1 MERDECVGWEGA
13 CPGHTL
19 LLSIYWNIIKAYKI
33 VGKTRKTHL
42 CFLSLFTR
50 LHFMPELSTLSAAL
64 CGHINLFN
72 HDMTA
77 TKLEVSFE
85 IYAFTLF
92 IKLCSKDT

>member
-1 MERDECVGWEGA
+1 MCVRGGEGSMPWA
-13 CPGHTL
+13 HFATFYL
-19 LLSIYWNIIKAYKI
+19 LEYNKSIQNSR
-33 VGKTRKTHL
+33 KTRKTHL

-50 LHFMPELSTLSAAL
+50 LHFMPELSTFSAAL

-72 HDMTA
+72 HDVTA
-77 TKLEVSFE
+77 TELEVSFQ

>member
-1 MERDECVGWEGA
+1 MCGGEGSVPWA
-13 CPGHTL
+13 HFVTFYL
-19 LLSIYWNIIKAYKI
+19 LEYNKSI

-92 IKLCSKDT
+92 IKLCT

>member
-1 MERDECVGWEGA
+1 MSVWRGRERALE
-13 CPGHTL
+13 HTL

-33 VGKTRKTHL
+33 VGKT
-42 CFLSLFTR
+42 SLFTR
-50 LHFMPELSTLSAAL
+50 LHFMLELSTLSAAL